1 VIDAT
6 TENLDE
12 GVWPPHLTGI
22 ELVWHRL
29 NREHDL
35 RRFLRSAVRWAECD
49 ARIEPSG
56 DIVVSHTP
64 GTRGDR
70 PFAEWIADVASAGR
84 GAKIDLKE
92 GGPVLEG
99 VLRIVGS
106 ASIHDE
112 DLWFNSAAEIIG
124 GRLGFEA
131 ISTAHPLAR
140 ISVPIDTLASW
151 LLVCPDRG
159 LDLLAELRT
168 WGVNR
173 LSLSVQTSAFEE
185 IVQLLKHGGWTTN
198 VWDVSREAQ
207 LSAAIGARPRSITA
221 DLGILRPPTS
231 RLAVPALGSPGDES
245 SLSP

>member
-1 VIDAT
+1 MVTPED
-6 TENLDE
+6 LDE
-12 GVWPPHLTGI
+12 VVWPPNLSGI

-35 RRFLRSAVRWAECD
+35 RRFFRSAVHWAECD

-64 GTRGDR
+64 GKRGDR

-92 GGPVLEG
+92 GGPVLEA
-99 VLRIVGS
+99 VLGIVSS
-106 ASIHDE
+106 ASIQDK

-124 GRLGFEA
+124 GRAGFEA
-131 ISTAHPLAR
+131 ISEAHPLAR
-140 ISVPIDTLASW
+140 ISVPVDTLASW
-151 LLVCPDRG
+151 LRVCPDRG

-173 LSLSVQTSAFEE
+173 LSVSVQTIAFQE
-185 IVQLLKHGGWTTN
+185 IVHLLEYSGWATN
-198 VWDVSREAQ
+198 IWDVSAEAQ
-207 LSAAIGARPRSITA
+207 LSDAIGARPQSITA
-221 DLGILRPPTS
+221 DLGILRQPNTS
-231 RLAVPALGSPGDES
+231 
-245 SLSP
+245 

>member
-1 VIDAT
+1 MST
-6 TENLDE
+6 PENLDAF
-12 GVWPPHLTGI
+12 VWPPHLKGI

-35 RRFLRSAVRWAECD
+35 RRFFRSAVHWAECD

-56 DIVVSHTP
+56 DIVLSHSP

-92 GGPVLEG
+92 GGPVLEA
-99 VLRIVGS
+99 VLGILES
-106 ASIHDE
+106 TSIHEE
-112 DLWFNSAAEIIG
+112 DLWFNCAAEIIG
-124 GRLGFEA
+124 GRPGFEA
-131 ISTAHPLAR
+131 ISNAHPLAR
-140 ISVPIDTLASW
+140 ISVPVDTLASW

-168 WGVNR
+168 WGVDR
-173 LSLSVQTSAFEE
+173 LSVSVQTLAFQEV
-185 IVQLLKHGGWTTN
+185 VQLLKQSGWATN

-207 LSAAIGARPRSITA
+207 LSDAIGAQPQSITA
-221 DLGILRPPTS
+221 DLGILRQPD
-231 RLAVPALGSPGDES
+231 AL
-245 SLSP
+245 

>member
-1 VIDAT
+1 M
-6 TENLDE
+6 
-12 GVWPPHLTGI
+12 GI

-35 RRFLRSAVRWAECD
+35 RRFFDSAVHWADCD

-56 DIVVSHTP
+56 DIVVSHSP

-92 GGPVLEG
+92 GGPVLAA
-99 VLRIVGS
+99 VLGMV
-106 ASIHDE
+106 ASTSMHEE
-112 DLWFNSAAEIIG
+112 DLWFNCAAEIIG
-124 GRLGFEA
+124 GRPGFEA
-131 ISTAHPLAR
+131 ISNAHPLAR
-140 ISVPIDTLASW
+140 ISLPVDTLASW

-173 LSLSVQTSAFEE
+173 LSISVQTHAFQE
-185 IVQLLKHGGWTTN
+185 IVQLLKKSGWAMN
-198 VWDVSREAQ
+198 VWDVSRGAQ
-207 LSAAIGARPRSITA
+207 LSDAIDARPQSITA
-221 DLGILRPPTS
+221 DLGILRQAD
-231 RLAVPALGSPGDES
+231 AV
-245 SLSP
+245 